1 MLEKFRS
8 QLVSKGPSLM
18 RLPLKMTPFA
28 LQRQVL
34 EQLLKWQFHESLI
47 DGELDFWK
55 ING

>member
-47 DGELDFWK
+47 DGELDFGK
-55 ING
+55 